1 MNIINQQ
8 KVYALV
14 KTIPKG
20 RVVTYGMIAKMLG
33 FKSPRTVGKYLH
45 ENIDP
50 QNIPCHRVVFSDGK
64 LSRNY
69 AFGGYEAQ
77 MKNLKK
83 EGVVFKNDK
92 VDFQKCL
99 L

>member
-1 MNIINQQ
+1 MNIVNQQ
-8 KVYALV
+8 KVYTLV

-20 RVVTYGMIAKMLG
+20 RVTTYGMIAKKLG

-45 ENIDP
+45 VNKDP

-64 LSRNY
+64 LSPSY
-69 AFGGYEAQ
+69 AFGGCKIQ
-77 MKNLKK
+77 KLKLEK
-83 EGVVFKNDK
+83 EGVIFKNNK